1 MLILYV
7 KNILSRLYGTW
18 LLRKQGH
25 SVYQQT
31 HSTFNSQHSR
41 RYIDHR
47 TVGTRTLHNAHSV
60 ASRVQLQVAAHR
72 IAIVRSSLF
81 WPRFNGA
88 RTRSAAGLR
97 PVIPNETAGPG
108 GPSS

>member
-47 TVGTRTLHNAHSV
+47 TVHVRCTM
-60 ASRVQLQVAAHR
+60 R
-72 IAIVRSSLF
+72 IVSQAVY
-81 WPRFNGA
+81 NYK
-88 RTRSAAGLR
+88 
-97 PVIPNETAGPG
+97 
-108 GPSS
+108 